1 MAISEFRYNKRR
13 QHYSYIYG
21 RKNNQLKNLLL
32 SSKSYRKVKK
42 RNGRYKI
49 VNNVQLQRHPNPNC
63 KEKEYVMTKKSLDYP
78 YDFGRKLS
86 NWSFD
91 VNYKRKIKRL
101 IKGKKV

>member
-13 QHYSYIYG
+13 QH
-21 RKNNQLKNLLL
+21 
-32 SSKSYRKVKK
+32 
-42 RNGRYKI
+42 
-49 VNNVQLQRHPNPNC
+49 
-63 KEKEYVMTKKSLDYP
+63 YP

-91 VNYKRKIKRL
+91 VNDKRKIKRL